1 MLVAATAAL
10 GWLLQPAVPAA
21 SAAPSSSLV
30 RYKPTNSIALAHFE
44 AGNRAYKDARDA
56 ARPLSDRVRALKRA
70 IDEYTAGQAIDGA
83 AAFDYNIAHC
93 ARLLVDNATAV
104 AHLQRFLERADPLD
118 AELRRS
124 VENEIAELDPSGTIR
139 ALLRQAS
146 APRSERAA
154 PPADPP
160 RAPAPAP
167 DRSTGQRDAQRIS
180 PSAPPATRA
189 APSPRTSRAWLYL
202 GWGLT
207 AAGVVDGGVAAWL
220 AFDAAGLDRDA
231 RDLTR
236 TISSRVGLEH
246 RADSRR
252 NAAVLLGIGS
262 GAAVVLGAVTL
273 LRPARADA
281 GAASSAWNLGV
292 TRGGVAVIGRF

>member
-30 RYKPTNSIALAHFE
+30 RYKPTNPIALAHFE

-56 ARPLSDRVRALKRA
+56 ARPLTDRVRDLKRA
-70 IDEYTAGQAIDGA
+70 IDEYTAGQAVDGA

-118 AELRRS
+118 PELRRS
-124 VENEIAELDPSGTIR
+124 VENEIAELDPSGAIR

-146 APRSERAA
+146 APRGERAA

-167 DRSTGQRDAQRIS
+167 DRSTAQRDAQRT

-189 APSPRTSRAWLYL
+189 ATPPRTSRAWLHL

-231 RDLTR
+231 RDMTR
-236 TISSRVGLEH
+236 TISSRLDLEH

-252 NAAVLLGIGS
+252 NAAVILGIGS
-262 GAAVVLGAVTL
+262 GAAVVLGAVAL

-281 GAASSAWNLGV
+281 GATSSAWNLGV
-292 TRGGVAVIGRF
+292 TRSGVAVIGRF